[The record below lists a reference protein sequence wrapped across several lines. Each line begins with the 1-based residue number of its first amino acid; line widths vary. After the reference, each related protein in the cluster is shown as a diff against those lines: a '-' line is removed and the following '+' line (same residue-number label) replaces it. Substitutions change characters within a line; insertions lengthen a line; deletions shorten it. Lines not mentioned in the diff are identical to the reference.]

1 MVHSLYNSAHSGQNS
16 RLESFINFAAT
27 QFSLIIMTLAP
38 SEKSPS
44 KSFVRGEWPRGLNQK
59 VPGSKPTRC
68 SFGFRNPTC
77 YDQYRVSEAV
87 PPKMAQNC
95 SWDSQIAVQKNIF
108 NTKVWILNQQ
118 TCFQNVL
125 KCKLHS
131 HSWSLF
137 CEYLY
142 QRNR

>member
-77 YDQYRVSEAV
+77 YD
-87 PPKMAQNC
+87 
-95 SWDSQIAVQKNIF
+95 
-108 NTKVWILNQQ
+108 
-118 TCFQNVL
+118 
-125 KCKLHS
+125 
-131 HSWSLF
+131 
-137 CEYLY
+137 
-142 QRNR
+142 